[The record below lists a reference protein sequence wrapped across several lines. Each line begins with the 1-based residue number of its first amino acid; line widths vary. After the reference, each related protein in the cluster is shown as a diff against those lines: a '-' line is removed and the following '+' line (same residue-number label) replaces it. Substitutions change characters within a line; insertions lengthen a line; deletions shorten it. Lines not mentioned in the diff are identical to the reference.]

1 MHRSLQLVAV
11 TVLLGIAGLARA
23 AVPVE
28 EAESQLMVEQG
39 VQKLVREDGGVS
51 RVAVGDPAIA
61 DVNVVGGRDL
71 LVTGKSLGITSL
83 MVWTPGKSV
92 PKQYRVRV
100 VGASDP
106 ARSQSMDPEMG
117 KAQIESGLRLDGK
130 VPNLLAHRRARLAA
144 QGGKDFVDRSNID
157 LESQVLTEIRI
168 AEVSRS
174 TLQQFGFNLFKNVGN
189 TLGGIATPGS
199 VSGIRYPEYPYAQPP
214 FTTLSNSS
222 GSQVGSSRNPLA
234 GTSTGVYE
242 LQGNLIPL
250 QNAFNLVFGNPING
264 FLGVLSILEEKGLA
278 RTLAEPS
285 LTAMS
290 GQTASFLAG
299 GEFPVP
305 VSQGGTAAGS
315 VTIQYKEF
323 GVRLSLTPTVL
334 SRERI
339 SLKVAPEVSDLNF
352 SAGIQVAGV
361 AVPALNVR
369 RTDTTI
375 ELGDGETFIISG
387 LVSNSLLSNVDKV
400 PWLGDIPVI
409 GALFRSSRISRE
421 DKELIMV
428 VTPHLVRPIAKGV
441 KQPALPGARY
451 DNYRPGAA
459 SFIFLENGNYN
470 ATPSGYSR

>member
-1 MHRSLQLVAV
+1 MNRTSAGMVVGLMLCMAAARS
-11 TVLLGIAGLARA
+11 
-23 AVPVE
+23 AVPVGQ
-28 EAESQLMVEQG
+28 AESQLTVEQG
-39 VQKLVREDGGVS
+39 VQKLVHEDAGVS

-71 LVTGKSLGITSL
+71 LITGKTMGITSL
-83 MVWTPGKSV
+83 MVWAAGSAQ

-106 ARSQSMDPEMG
+106 ARQQSMDPEMG
-117 KAQIESGLRLDGK
+117 KAEIEAGQRLDGK
-130 VPNLLAHRRARLAA
+130 LPNLLAHRRARLAA
-144 QGGKDFVDRSNID
+144 QGGKDLVDRSAVD
-157 LESQVLTEIRI
+157 MESQVMTEIRI

-199 VSGIRYPEYPYAQPP
+199 VNGIQYPTFPYSQPP
-214 FTTLSNSS
+214 FSTLSNSS
-222 GSQVGSSRNPLA
+222 GGQVGATRNPTA
-234 GTSTGVYE
+234 GTSTGVFE

-305 VSQGGTAAGS
+305 VTQGGASVGS

-334 SRERI
+334 SRDRI
-339 SLKVAPEVSDLNF
+339 ALKVAPEVSDLNF
-352 SAGIQVAGV
+352 SAGVQVGGV
-361 AVPALNVR
+361 SVPALNVR

-375 ELGDGETFIISG
+375 ELGDGETFVISG
-387 LVSNSLLSNVDKV
+387 LVSNNLLSNVDKV
-400 PWLGDIPVI
+400 PWLGDLPII

-428 VTPHLVRPIAKGV
+428 VTPHLVRPLARGV
-441 KQPALPGARY
+441 AQPALPGSRY

-459 SFIFLENGNYN
+459 SFIFLENGSYN
-470 ATPSGYSR
+470 APPSGYSR

>member
-1 MHRSLQLVAV
+1 MRRALQVVAV
-11 TVLLGIAGLARA
+11 TLMFGALGARA
-23 AVPVE
+23 AVPVGQ
-28 EAESQLMVEQG
+28 AESQLTVEQG
-39 VQKLVREDGGVS
+39 VQKLVHEPSGVA

-71 LVTGKSLGITSL
+71 LITGKALGITSL
-83 MVWTPGKSV
+83 MVWPSGAAQ

-100 VGASDP
+100 VGAADP
-106 ARSQSMDPEMG
+106 ARQQSMDPELG
-117 KAQIESGLRLDGK
+117 RSEIEAGQRIDGK
-130 VPNLLAHRRARLAA
+130 VPNLLAHRRAKQAA
-144 QGGKDFVDRSNID
+144 QGGKDLVDRSTIE

-168 AEVSRS
+168 AEVSRT

-199 VSGIRYPEYPYAQPP
+199 LNGIRYPEFPYSQPP

-222 GSQVGSSRNPLA
+222 GSQVGNTRNPMA

-242 LQGNLIPL
+242 LQGTFIPL

-305 VSQGGTAAGS
+305 VTQGGGAVGS

-339 SLKVAPEVSDLNF
+339 ALKVSPEVSDLNF
-352 SAGIQVAGV
+352 SAGVQVGGV

-375 ELGDGETFIISG
+375 ELGDGETFVISG
-387 LVSNSLLSNVDKV
+387 LVSNNLLSNVDKV
-400 PWLGDIPVI
+400 PWLGDLPII
-409 GALFRSSRISRE
+409 GALFRSSRINRE

-428 VTPHLVRPIAKGV
+428 VTPHLVRPIARGLA
-441 KQPALPGARY
+441 QPALPGARY
-451 DNYRPGAA
+451 DNYRPNAA
-459 SFIFLENGNYN
+459 SFIFLENGAYN
-470 ATPSGYSR
+470 TTPSGYSR